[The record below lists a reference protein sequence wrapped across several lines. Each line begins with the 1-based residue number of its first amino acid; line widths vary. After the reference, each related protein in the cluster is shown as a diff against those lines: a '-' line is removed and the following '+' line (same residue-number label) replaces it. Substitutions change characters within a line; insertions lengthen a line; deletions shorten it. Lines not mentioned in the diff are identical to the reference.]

1 MKLKNKISI
10 FSAVIRLLLLIIM
23 WFTLSFVIKK
33 VAYKN
38 IENSM
43 VEKRDKFVKNLNT
56 SEINAF
62 IERNDSTE
70 LYVSFSNLHSEFL
83 QLYRSNNAVRSK
95 DYFVDET
102 RIVENESNEYR
113 VLYHHFTYK
122 NTNYVLEIGER
133 LSEVNELL
141 DKFHLVILLL
151 LTATL
156 IVSHFAQSVF
166 IDYLLKP
173 FQKIIDT
180 KINLINE
187 PELFDHSKVHT
198 TTSDFIVL
206 DDGLNQMMDRIQEQF
221 KKEKQF
227 IANVSHEL
235 LTPVSVLQNRLENL
249 LNNESVND
257 EGVDKIVVSL
267 RNLDTLKRII
277 NNLLLISRI
286 ENHQYSNFEPIDFH
300 SLISELLADLEDR
313 IEMKQLRVSNTVKE
327 HFVFEGNKTLMHIL
341 IYNIVFNAIKFTPNG
356 GSVSVSDSF
365 EEGLYS
371 ISISDTGKGMTE
383 TQLSQIFNR
392 FMKINLEDEGQ
403 GLGLSI
409 VSSIAN
415 LHKIAIKV
423 SSELNVGTTF
433 RLIFQEV
440 KNKMLN

>member
-10 FSAVIRLLLLIIM
+10 FSAVIRLLLLVIM

-38 IENSM
+38 IENTM
-43 VEKRDKFVKNLNT
+43 IEKRDKFVNRLNT

-83 QLYRSNNAVRSK
+83 RLYRSNNITRPK
-95 DYFVDET
+95 DYFVNES
-102 RIVENESNEYR
+102 RKVENETNEYR
-113 VLYHHFTYK
+113 VLYHHFSYK
-122 NTNYVLEIGER
+122 NTNYVLEIGEH
-133 LSEVNELL
+133 LNEVDELL

-198 TTSDFIVL
+198 TTSDFAVL

-235 LTPVSVLQNRLENL
+235 LTPISILQNRLENL
-249 LNNESVND
+249 LNNESIND

-286 ENHQYSNFEPIDFH
+286 ENHQYSNFESIDFRN
-300 SLISELLADLEDR
+300 LVSELLADFDDR
-313 IEMKQLRVSNTVKE
+313 IEMKQLHVLNTVE
-327 HFVFEGNKTLMHIL
+327 NDFVFEGNKTLIHIL

-356 GSVSVSDSF
+356 GSLIISDSF
-365 EEGLYS
+365 EEGRYC
-371 ISISDTGKGMTE
+371 IAIADTGKGMTE
-383 TQLSQIFNR
+383 VQLSQIFNR
-392 FMKINLEDEGQ
+392 FMKINLEEEGQ
-403 GLGLSI
+403 GLGLAI

-415 LHKIAIKV
+415 LHKIEIKV

-433 RLIFQEV
+433 RLVFPEV
-440 KNKMLN
+440 KK

>member
-1 MKLKNKISI
+1 
-10 FSAVIRLLLLIIM
+10 M

-38 IENSM
+38 IENTM
-43 VEKRDKFVKNLNT
+43 IEKRDKFVNRLNT

-83 QLYRSNNAVRSK
+83 RLYRSNNITRPK
-95 DYFVDET
+95 DYFVNES
-102 RIVENESNEYR
+102 RKVENETNEYR
-113 VLYHHFTYK
+113 VLYHHFSYK
-122 NTNYVLEIGER
+122 NTNYVLEIGEH
-133 LSEVNELL
+133 LNEVDELL

-198 TTSDFIVL
+198 TTSDFAVL

-235 LTPVSVLQNRLENL
+235 LTPISILQNRLENL
-249 LNNESVND
+249 LNNESIND

-286 ENHQYSNFEPIDFH
+286 ENHQYSNFESIDFRN
-300 SLISELLADLEDR
+300 LVSELLADFDDR
-313 IEMKQLRVSNTVKE
+313 IEMKQLHVLNTVE
-327 HFVFEGNKTLMHIL
+327 NDFVFEGNKTLIHIL

-356 GSVSVSDSF
+356 GSLIISDSF
-365 EEGLYS
+365 EEGRYC
-371 ISISDTGKGMTE
+371 IAIADTGKGMTE
-383 TQLSQIFNR
+383 VQLSQIFNR
-392 FMKINLEDEGQ
+392 FMKINLEEEGQ
-403 GLGLSI
+403 GLGLAI

-415 LHKIAIKV
+415 LHKIEIKV

-433 RLIFQEV
+433 RLVFPEV
-440 KNKMLN
+440 KK

>member
-122 NTNYVLEIGER
+122 NTHYVLEIGER

-151 LTATL
+151 LTTTL
-156 IVSHFAQSVF
+156 IVSHFAQSIF

-249 LNNESVND
+249 LNNESIND

-286 ENHQYSNFEPIDFH
+286 ENHQYSNFEPIDFQ

-440 KNKMLN
+440 KK

>member
-235 LTPVSVLQNRLENL
+235 LTPISVLQNRLENL
-249 LNNESVND
+249 LNNESIND

-286 ENHQYSNFEPIDFH
+286 ENHQYSNFEPIDFQ

-440 KNKMLN
+440 KK

>member
-10 FSAVIRLLLLIIM
+10 FSAVIRLFLLVIM

-43 VEKRDKFVKNLNT
+43 IEKRDKFIKNLNT

-83 QLYRSNNAVRSK
+83 QLYRSKNKTIISK
-95 DYFVDET
+95 DYFINEP
-102 RIVENESNEYR
+102 RIVEKEQDEYR
-113 VLYHHFTYK
+113 VLYHHFSYK
-122 NTNYVLEIGER
+122 NTDYVLEIGER

-141 DKFHLVILLL
+141 EKFHLVILLL
-151 LTATL
+151 LMATL
-156 IVSHFAQSVF
+156 IVSHFAQSFF
-166 IDYLLKP
+166 IDYLLSP
-173 FQKIIDT
+173 FQKIIDK

-198 TTSDFIVL
+198 TTSDFILL
-206 DDGLNQMMDRIQEQF
+206 DNGLNEMMNRIQEQF

-235 LTPVSVLQNRLENL
+235 LTPISILQNRLENL
-249 LNNESVND
+249 LNNESIND
-257 EGVDKIVVSL
+257 EGVDKIAISL

-286 ENHQYSNFEPIDFH
+286 ENNQYSNFEPIDF
-300 SLISELLADLEDR
+300 LVLVPELLSDLEDWTD
-313 IEMKQLRVSNTVKE
+313 IKQLQLTNTLE
-327 HFVFEGNKTLMHIL
+327 HHFPFEGNKTLLHIL

-356 GSVSVSDSF
+356 GSIAISDSF
-365 EEGLYS
+365 EDNRYV
-371 ISISDTGKGMTE
+371 IAVSDTGKGMTE
-383 TQLSQIFNR
+383 AQLSQIFNR
-392 FMKINLEDEGQ
+392 FMKINLEEEGQ
-403 GLGLSI
+403 GLGLAI

-415 LHKIAIKV
+415 LHKIEIKV
-423 SSELNVGTTF
+423 TSELGKGTTF
-433 RLIFQEV
+433 KLYFP
-440 KNKMLN
+440 KS

>member
-1 MKLKNKISI
+1 
-10 FSAVIRLLLLIIM
+10 M

-33 VAYKN
+33 VAYKK

-70 LYVSFSNLHSEFL
+70 LYISFSNLHSEFL

-156 IVSHFAQSVF
+156 IVSHFAQSIF

-187 PELFDHSKVHT
+187 PELFDLSKVHT

-249 LNNESVND
+249 LNNESIND

-286 ENHQYSNFEPIDFH
+286 ENHQYSNFEPIDFQ

-433 RLIFQEV
+433 SLIFQEV
-440 KNKMLN
+440 KK

>member
-33 VAYKN
+33 VAYKK

-122 NTNYVLEIGER
+122 NTHYVLEIGER

-249 LNNESVND
+249 LNNESIND

-286 ENHQYSNFEPIDFH
+286 ENHQYSNFEPIDFQ

-440 KNKMLN
+440 KK

>member
-151 LTATL
+151 LTTTL
-156 IVSHFAQSVF
+156 IVSHFAQSIF

-249 LNNESVND
+249 LNNESIND

-286 ENHQYSNFEPIDFH
+286 ENHQYSNFEPIDFQ

-440 KNKMLN
+440 KK

>member
-33 VAYKN
+33 VAYKK

-70 LYVSFSNLHSEFL
+70 LYISFSNLHSEFL

-156 IVSHFAQSVF
+156 IVSHFAQSIF

-187 PELFDHSKVHT
+187 PELFDLSKVHT

-249 LNNESVND
+249 LNNESIND

-286 ENHQYSNFEPIDFH
+286 ENHQYSNFEPIDFQ

-433 RLIFQEV
+433 SLIFQEV
-440 KNKMLN
+440 KK

>member
-249 LNNESVND
+249 LNNESIND

-286 ENHQYSNFEPIDFH
+286 ENHQYSNFEPINFQ

-440 KNKMLN
+440 KK

>member
-249 LNNESVND
+249 LNNESIND

-286 ENHQYSNFEPIDFH
+286 ENHQYSNFEPIDFQ

-440 KNKMLN
+440 KK

>member
-10 FSAVIRLLLLIIM
+10 FSAVTRLLLLTII
-23 WFTLSFVIKK
+23 WFTLSFVIEK

-38 IENSM
+38 IETSM
-43 VEKRDKFVKNLNT
+43 IEKRDKFVKNLNT

-62 IERNDSTE
+62 IERNDKTE

-83 QLYRSNNAVRSK
+83 QLYRSNDTKHPK
-95 DYFVDET
+95 DHFVDET
-102 RIVENESNEYR
+102 RIVENETNEYR
-113 VLYHHFTYK
+113 VFYHHFSYK

-198 TTSDFIVL
+198 TTSDFAVL

-235 LTPVSVLQNRLENL
+235 LTPISILQNRLENL
-249 LNNESVND
+249 LNNESIND

-286 ENHQYSNFEPIDFH
+286 ENHQYSNFEPIDFR
-300 SLISELLADLEDR
+300 SLVSELLDDLDDR
-313 IEMKQLRVSNTVKE
+313 IEMKQLQVLNTVE
-327 HFVFEGNKTLMHIL
+327 NDFVFEGNKTLIHIL

-356 GSVSVSDSF
+356 GSLTISDSF
-365 EEGLYS
+365 EKGQYC
-371 ISISDTGKGMTE
+371 IAISDTGKGMSE
-383 TQLSQIFNR
+383 QQLSQIFNR
-392 FMKINLEDEGQ
+392 FMKINLEEDGQ
-403 GLGLSI
+403 GLGLAI

-415 LHKIAIKV
+415 LHKIEIKV

-433 RLIFQEV
+433 RLVFPEV
-440 KNKMLN
+440 KK

>member
-156 IVSHFAQSVF
+156 IVSHFAQSIF

-187 PELFDHSKVHT
+187 PELFDHSKMHT

-249 LNNESVND
+249 LNNESIND

-286 ENHQYSNFEPIDFH
+286 ENHQYSNFEPIDFQ

-440 KNKMLN
+440 KK

>member
-122 NTNYVLEIGER
+122 NTHYVLEIGER

-249 LNNESVND
+249 LNNESIND

-286 ENHQYSNFEPIDFH
+286 ENHQYSNFEPIDFQ

-327 HFVFEGNKTLMHIL
+327 HFVFGGNKTLMHIL

-440 KNKMLN
+440 KK

>member
-83 QLYRSNNAVRSK
+83 QLYRSNNAMRSK

-249 LNNESVND
+249 LNNESIND

-286 ENHQYSNFEPIDFH
+286 ENHQYSNFEPIDFQ

-440 KNKMLN
+440 KK

>member
-10 FSAVIRLLLLIIM
+10 FSAVIRLLLLVIM

-38 IENSM
+38 IENTM
-43 VEKRDKFVKNLNT
+43 IEKRDKFVNRLNT

-83 QLYRSNNAVRSK
+83 RLYRSNNITRPK
-95 DYFVDET
+95 DYFVNES
-102 RIVENESNEYR
+102 RKVENETNEYR
-113 VLYHHFTYK
+113 VLYHHFSYK
-122 NTNYVLEIGER
+122 NTNYVLEIGEH
-133 LSEVNELL
+133 LNEVDELL

-198 TTSDFIVL
+198 TTSDFAVL

-235 LTPVSVLQNRLENL
+235 LTPISILQNRLENL
-249 LNNESVND
+249 LNNESIND

-286 ENHQYSNFEPIDFH
+286 ENHQYSNFEPIDFR
-300 SLISELLADLEDR
+300 SLVSELLADFDDR
-313 IEMKQLRVSNTVKE
+313 IEMKQLHVVNTVE
-327 HFVFEGNKTLMHIL
+327 NDFVFEGNKTLMHIL

-356 GSVSVSDSF
+356 GSLTISDSF
-365 EEGLYS
+365 EEGRYC
-371 ISISDTGKGMTE
+371 IAIADTGKGMTAV
-383 TQLSQIFNR
+383 QLSQIFNR
-392 FMKINLEDEGQ
+392 FMKINLEEEGQ
-403 GLGLSI
+403 GLGLAI

-415 LHKIAIKV
+415 LHKIEIKV

-433 RLIFQEV
+433 RLVFPEV
-440 KNKMLN
+440 KK

>member
-10 FSAVIRLLLLIIM
+10 FSAVIRLLLLVIM

-38 IENSM
+38 IENTM
-43 VEKRDKFVKNLNT
+43 IEKRDKFVNRLNT

-83 QLYRSNNAVRSK
+83 RLYRSNNIARPK
-95 DYFVDET
+95 DYFVDES
-102 RIVENESNEYR
+102 RKVENETNEYR
-113 VLYHHFTYK
+113 VLYHHFSYK
-122 NTNYVLEIGER
+122 NSNYVLEIGEH
-133 LSEVNELL
+133 LNEVDELL

-198 TTSDFIVL
+198 TTSDFAVL

-235 LTPVSVLQNRLENL
+235 LTPISILQNRLENL
-249 LNNESVND
+249 LNNESIND

-286 ENHQYSNFEPIDFH
+286 ENHQYSNFEPIDFR
-300 SLISELLADLEDR
+300 SLVSELLADFDDR
-313 IEMKQLRVSNTVKE
+313 IEMKQLHVLNTVE
-327 HFVFEGNKTLMHIL
+327 NDFVFEGNKTLIHIL

-356 GSVSVSDSF
+356 GSLTVSDSF
-365 EEGLYS
+365 ENGQYC
-371 ISISDTGKGMTE
+371 IAISDTGIGMTE
-383 TQLSQIFNR
+383 VQLSQIFNR
-392 FMKINLEDEGQ
+392 FMKINLEEEGQ
-403 GLGLSI
+403 GLGLAI

-415 LHKIAIKV
+415 LHKIGINV

-433 RLIFQEV
+433 RLVFLEV
-440 KNKMLN
+440 KK

>member
-141 DKFHLVILLL
+141 DKFHMVILLL

-206 DDGLNQMMDRIQEQF
+206 DDGLNQMMDRIQKQF

-249 LNNESVND
+249 LNNESIND

-286 ENHQYSNFEPIDFH
+286 ENHQYSNFEPIDFQ

-440 KNKMLN
+440 KK

>member
-1 MKLKNKISI
+1 MI
-10 FSAVIRLLLLIIM
+10 
-23 WFTLSFVIKK
+23 
-33 VAYKN
+33 
-38 IENSM
+38 
-43 VEKRDKFVKNLNT
+43 EKRDKFVNRLNT

-83 QLYRSNNAVRSK
+83 QLYRSNDTARPK
-95 DYFVDET
+95 DHFVDET
-102 RIVENESNEYR
+102 RIVENETNEYR
-113 VLYHHFTYK
+113 VLYHHFSYK
-122 NTNYVLEIGER
+122 NTDYVLEIGER

-198 TTSDFIVL
+198 TTSDFAVL

-235 LTPVSVLQNRLENL
+235 LTPISILQNRLENL
-249 LNNESVND
+249 LNNESIND

-286 ENHQYSNFEPIDFH
+286 ENHQYSNFEPIDFR
-300 SLISELLADLEDR
+300 SLVSELLADLDDR
-313 IEMKQLRVSNTVKE
+313 IEMKQLHVLNTVE
-327 HFVFEGNKTLMHIL
+327 NDFVFEGNKTLMHIL
-341 IYNIVFNAIKFTPNG
+341 MYNIVFNAIKFTPSG
-356 GSVSVSDSF
+356 GSLTVSDSF
-365 EEGLYS
+365 ENGQYC
-371 ISISDTGKGMTE
+371 IVISDTGKGMTE
-383 TQLSQIFNR
+383 MQLSQIFNR
-392 FMKINLEDEGQ
+392 FMKINLEEEGQ
-403 GLGLSI
+403 GLGLAI

-415 LHKIAIKV
+415 LHKIEIKV

-433 RLIFQEV
+433 RLVFPEV
-440 KNKMLN
+440 KK

>member
-10 FSAVIRLLLLIIM
+10 FSAVTRLLLLTIM

-38 IENSM
+38 IETSM
-43 VEKRDKFVKNLNT
+43 IEKRDKFVKNLNT

-83 QLYRSNNAVRSK
+83 QLYRSNDTVHPK
-95 DYFVDET
+95 DHFVDET
-102 RIVENESNEYR
+102 RIVENETNEYR
-113 VLYHHFTYK
+113 VLYHHFSYK

-198 TTSDFIVL
+198 TTSDFAVL

-235 LTPVSVLQNRLENL
+235 LTPISILQNRLENL
-249 LNNESVND
+249 LNNESIND

-300 SLISELLADLEDR
+300 SLVSELLADLDDR
-313 IEMKQLRVSNTVKE
+313 IEMKQLHVLNTVE
-327 HFVFEGNKTLMHIL
+327 NNFVFEGNKTLMHIL

-356 GSVSVSDSF
+356 GSLTISDSF
-365 EEGLYS
+365 EDGQYC
-371 ISISDTGKGMTE
+371 IAISDTGKGMTE
-383 TQLSQIFNR
+383 MQLSQIFNR
-392 FMKINLEDEGQ
+392 FMKINLEEEGQ
-403 GLGLSI
+403 GLGLAI

-415 LHKIAIKV
+415 LHKIEIKV
-423 SSELNVGTTF
+423 SSELNIGTTF
-433 RLIFQEV
+433 RLVFPEV
-440 KNKMLN
+440 KK

>member
-10 FSAVIRLLLLIIM
+10 FSAVIRLFLLVIM

-43 VEKRDKFVKNLNT
+43 IEKRDKFIKNLNT

-83 QLYRSNNAVRSK
+83 QLYRSKNKTIISK
-95 DYFVDET
+95 DYFINEP
-102 RIVENESNEYR
+102 RIVEKEQDEYR
-113 VLYHHFTYK
+113 VLYHHFSYK
-122 NTNYVLEIGER
+122 NTDYVLEIGER

-141 DKFHLVILLL
+141 EKFHLVILLL
-151 LTATL
+151 LMATL
-156 IVSHFAQSVF
+156 IVSHFAQSFF
-166 IDYLLKP
+166 IDYLLSP
-173 FQKIIDT
+173 FQKIIDK

-198 TTSDFIVL
+198 TTSDFILL
-206 DDGLNQMMDRIQEQF
+206 DNGLNEMMNRIQEQF

-235 LTPVSVLQNRLENL
+235 LTPISILQNRLENL
-249 LNNESVND
+249 LNNESIND
-257 EGVDKIVVSL
+257 EGVDKIAISL

-286 ENHQYSNFEPIDFH
+286 ENNQYSNFEPIDF
-300 SLISELLADLEDR
+300 LVLVPELLSDLEDWTD
-313 IEMKQLRVSNTVKE
+313 IKQLQLTNTLE
-327 HFVFEGNKTLMHIL
+327 HHFPFEGNKTLLHIL

-356 GSVSVSDSF
+356 GSIAISDSF
-365 EEGLYS
+365 EDNRYV
-371 ISISDTGKGMTE
+371 IAVSDTGKGMTE
-383 TQLSQIFNR
+383 AQLSQIFNR
-392 FMKINLEDEGQ
+392 FMKINFEEEGQ
-403 GLGLSI
+403 GLGLAI

-415 LHKIAIKV
+415 LHKIEIKV
-423 SSELNVGTTF
+423 TSELGKGTTF
-433 RLIFQEV
+433 KLYFP
-440 KNKMLN
+440 KS